1 MMIFIVVVGM
11 VIIKRVNVLLFLYYL
26 IGGVHDVPRIHWR
39 SSIIIVIIIIMIII
53 IVIIFP

>member
-1 MMIFIVVVGM
+1 M